1 VETQRNTT
9 EELDIRTSLLSD
21 ANKSFDA
28 LVKEKNQDVQLINSQ
43 RVELEV
49 LRTLNSRLEKNASVL
64 LDVISPEDS
73 TRTIAERL
81 DDCLPAVEKFF
92 KLAVKDAVMDA
103 RAVIKSHFSS
113 VDLLWHLV
121 VTCQVHPPNSGRN
134 ILTRRNHSGIT
145 LLINLTL
152 FLKTR
157 SNYLSVF

>member
-81 DDCLPAVEKFF
+81 NDCLPAMEKFF
-92 KLAVKDAVMDA
+92 KSAVKDAIMDA
-103 RAVIKSHFSS
+103 GAVIKSHFSN
-113 VDLLWHLV
+113 VDLRV
-121 VTCQVHPPNSGRN
+121 ASGGHMPS
-134 ILTRRNHSGIT
+134 TSAQQW
-145 LLINLTL
+145 
-152 FLKTR
+152 KE
-157 SNYLSVF
+157 YLDEAQPLGDYAADQFDFVPEN